1 MCLGRLL
8 SKRFEDVEERLNS
21 DEKFTKKELLS
32 LLERLSESDDYEVT
46 HILADSLIIKYI
58 NDEKI
63 AHAYHKVGKWYA

>member
-1 MCLGRLL
+1 MCLGGLL
-8 SKRFEDVEERLNS
+8 SKRFEDIKERLNS

-63 AHAYHKVGKWYA
+63 AQAYHKVGKWYA